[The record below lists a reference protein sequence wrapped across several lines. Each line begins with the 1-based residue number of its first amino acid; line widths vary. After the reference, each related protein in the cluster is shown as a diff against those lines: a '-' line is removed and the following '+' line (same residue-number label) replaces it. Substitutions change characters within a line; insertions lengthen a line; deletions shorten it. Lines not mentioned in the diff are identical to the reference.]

1 MTQSYIALIKAI
13 TEEVKEALDQGLLVK
28 TKTQVTKNDKLQA
41 VFFITIDDPDDIMGL
56 LKVIHG
62 TDAMSYPEENTF
74 EAKTADGWVTRF
86 ELTTKEAS
94 HG

>member
-13 TEEVKEALDQGLLVK
+13 TEEVREALDQGLLVK
-28 TKTQVTKNDKLQA
+28 TKTQVAKNDNLQA

-56 LKVIHG
+56 LKSFHG
-62 TDAMSYPEENTF
+62 TDAMTYPKENTF
-74 EAKTADGWVTRF
+74 EAKTSDGWVTRF
-86 ELTTKEAS
+86 ELTTEVA

>member
-13 TEEVKEALDQGLLVK
+13 TEEVREALDQGLLVK
-28 TKTQVTKNDKLQA
+28 TKTQMTKNDKPQA

-56 LKVIHG
+56 LKSFHG
-62 TDAMSYPEENTF
+62 TDTMSYPEENTF
-74 EAKTADGWVTRF
+74 EAKTSDGWVTRF
-86 ELTTKEAS
+86 ELTTEVV

>member
-13 TEEVKEALDQGLLVK
+13 TEEVREALDQGLLVK

-62 TDAMSYPEENTF
+62 TDAITYPKENTF
-74 EAKTADGWVTRF
+74 EAKTTDGWVTRF
-86 ELTTKEAS
+86 ELTIEEAV

>member
-13 TEEVKEALDQGLLVK
+13 TEEVREALDQRLLVT
-28 TKTQVTKNDKLQA
+28 TKTQVTKDDKLQA
-41 VFFITIDDPDDIMGL
+41 VFFITIDNPDEVMGL

-62 TDAMSYPEENTF
+62 TDTITYPAENTF

-86 ELTTKEAS
+86 ELTTKEAT

>member
-13 TEEVKEALDQGLLVK
+13 TEEVREALDQGLLVK

-41 VFFITIDDPDDIMGL
+41 IFFITIDNPDEVMGL

-62 TDAMSYPEENTF
+62 TDAITYPEENTF
-74 EAKTADGWVTRF
+74 EARTTDGWVTRF
-86 ELTTKEAS
+86 ELTTKEAT

>member
-13 TEEVKEALDQGLLVK
+13 TEEVREALNQGLLVK
-28 TKTQVTKNDKLQA
+28 TKTQVTKNDNLQA

-56 LKVIHG
+56 LKSFHG
-62 TDAMSYPEENTF
+62 TDTMTYPEENTF
-74 EAKTADGWVTRF
+74 EAKTSDGWVTRF
-86 ELTTKEAS
+86 ELTTEVS

>member
-13 TEEVKEALDQGLLVK
+13 TEEVREALDRGLLVK
-28 TKTQVTKNDKLQA
+28 TKTQVTKDDKLQA
-41 VFFITIDDPDDIMGL
+41 VFFITIDNPDEVMGL

-62 TDAMSYPEENTF
+62 TDAITYPEENTF

-94 HG
+94 RG

>member
-13 TEEVKEALDQGLLVK
+13 TEEVREALDQGLLVK

-41 VFFITIDDPDDIMGL
+41 VFFITIDNPDEVMSL
-56 LKVIHG
+56 LKSFHG
-62 TDAMSYPEENTF
+62 TDTMSYPEENTF

-86 ELTTKEAS
+86 ELATEEIV

>member
-13 TEEVKEALDQGLLVK
+13 TEEVREALDQGLLVK

-56 LKVIHG
+56 LKSFHG
-62 TDAMSYPEENTF
+62 TDTMTYPAENTF
-74 EAKTADGWVTRF
+74 EAKTSDGWVTRF
-86 ELTTKEAS
+86 ELTIEGAV

>member
-13 TEEVKEALDQGLLVK
+13 TEEVREALDQGLLVK
-28 TKTQVTKNDKLQA
+28 TKTQMTKNDKPQA

-56 LKVIHG
+56 LKSFHG
-62 TDAMSYPEENTF
+62 TDTMSYPEENTF

-86 ELTTKEAS
+86 ELTTEETV

>member
-13 TEEVKEALDQGLLVK
+13 TEEVREALDQGLLVK
-28 TKTQVTKNDKLQA
+28 TKTQMTKNDNLQA

-56 LKVIHG
+56 LKSFHG
-62 TDAMSYPEENTF
+62 TDTMTYPAESTF
-74 EAKTADGWVTRF
+74 EAKTSDGWVTRF
-86 ELTTKEAS
+86 ELTTEVV

>member
-13 TEEVKEALDQGLLVK
+13 TEEVREALDQGLLVK
-28 TKTQVTKNDKLQA
+28 TKTQVTKNDKPQA

-56 LKVIHG
+56 LKSFHG
-62 TDAMSYPEENTF
+62 TDAMNYPEENTF
-74 EAKTADGWVTRF
+74 EARTSDGWVTRF
-86 ELTTKEAS
+86 ELTTEEVT

>member
-13 TEEVKEALDQGLLVK
+13 AEEVREALDQGLLVK
-28 TKTQVTKNDKLQA
+28 TKTHITKNDKLQA
-41 VFFITIDDPDDIMGL
+41 VFFITIDDPDDIMNL
-56 LKVIHG
+56 LKSFHG

-74 EAKTADGWVTRF
+74 EAKTSDGWVTRF
-86 ELTTKEAS
+86 ELTTEVV

>member
-13 TEEVKEALDQGLLVK
+13 TEEVREALDQGLLVK
-28 TKTQVTKNDKLQA
+28 TKTQVTKNDNLQA

-56 LKVIHG
+56 LKSFHG
-62 TDAMSYPEENTF
+62 TDTMSYPEENTF
-74 EAKTADGWVTRF
+74 EAKTSDGWVTRF
-86 ELTTKEAS
+86 ELTIEDA

>member
-13 TEEVKEALDQGLLVK
+13 TEEVRRALDQGLLVK

-41 VFFITIDDPDDIMGL
+41 VFFITIDNPNEVMGL

-62 TDAMSYPEENTF
+62 TDTITYPKENTF
-74 EAKTADGWVTRF
+74 ETKTADGWVTRF
-86 ELTTKEAS
+86 ELTIEEVAN
-94 HG
+94 G

>member
-13 TEEVKEALDQGLLVK
+13 TEEVREALDQGLLVK
-28 TKTQVTKNDKLQA
+28 TKTQVTKNNNLQA

-56 LKVIHG
+56 LKSLHG
-62 TDAMSYPEENTF
+62 TDTMTYPKENTF
-74 EAKTADGWVTRF
+74 EAKTSDGWVTRF
-86 ELTTKEAS
+86 ELTTEEVV

>member
-13 TEEVKEALDQGLLVK
+13 TEEVREALDQGLLVK
-28 TKTQVTKNDKLQA
+28 TKTQITKNDKLQA
-41 VFFITIDDPDDIMGL
+41 VFFIAIDNPDEVMGL

-62 TDAMSYPEENTF
+62 TDTITYPIENTF
-74 EAKTADGWVTRF
+74 EARTTDGWVTRF
-86 ELTTKEAS
+86 ELTTKEAT

>member
-13 TEEVKEALDQGLLVK
+13 TEEVREALDQGFLVK

-56 LKVIHG
+56 LKSFHG
-62 TDAMSYPEENTF
+62 TDTMSYPEENTF
-74 EAKTADGWVTRF
+74 EAKTSDGWVTRF
-86 ELTTKEAS
+86 ELTTEVVR
-94 HG
+94 G